1 MTFLKLLGFRC
12 LCLDLSLS
20 LSIAH
25 RLQVSLELCRI
36 YLEDC
41 HYGLKDFKKS
51 GSGSIRKTMGYIKLW
66 LGLTE
71 DVENKPYLVV
81 SETKNEL
88 SNEMR
93 LKI

>member
-1 MTFLKLLGFRC
+1 MSVFGY
-12 LCLDLSLS
+12 LSLS
-20 LSIAH
+20 LYPSPIAF
-25 RLQVSLELCRI
+25 RSPWSCAG
-36 YLEDC
+36 YLGDC

>member
-1 MTFLKLLGFRC
+1 MLKNTSDVSYRYG
-12 LCLDLSLS
+12 
-20 LSIAH
+20 
-25 RLQVSLELCRI
+25 LQVSLELCRI
-36 YLEDC
+36 YLGDC
-41 HYGLKDFKKS
+41 HCGLKDFKKS